1 MEARDYCSALQ
12 TEVDGWKSK
21 VFDAIGKFDQV
32 PSNEEARV
40 KPVLGELRAVIEEHT
55 ARMEKLSE
63 QCPAELGPQGREG
76 DQFPRLRRFWQDLGK
91 YRRYRVHL

>member
-21 VFDAIGKFDQV
+21 VHDAFGKLDHV
-32 PSNEEARV
+32 PSSEKASVN
-40 KPVLGELRAVIEEHT
+40 PIFSELRAIIEEHT
-55 ARMEKLSE
+55 TRMERLSR
-63 QCPAELGPQGREG
+63 QCPAELGAQLREG
-76 DQFPRLRRFWQDLGK
+76 DQFMRLKKFWQDLGK